1 MSADLSNTQAAPV
14 SAVIVSYFTGP
25 VLARSISSLREQPEI
40 GEIFLVDNG
49 NWEGAVEAAIA
60 AAETEEGS
68 GAPVTVISG
77 HGNVGFATAC
87 NLGARCA
94 TRDYLLFLN
103 PDAIMEPG
111 GVAQLLRNGRTLSRP
126 WMIGPKLVDPDGG
139 EQQGGRRATLTPWR
153 AFVEATGLYRLA
165 PQHPYFRRFNL
176 HNDPCP
182 GELCPTP
189 TISGACFLLS
199 REDYFSIDGMDERYF
214 LHVEDVDFCLRFGNA
229 GGAVYYNPKVVV
241 LHFKSS
247 SRVNAMRVER
257 HAAIFPNAFLRR
269 LSASFYVACL
279 ACLVDRIRI
288 ETRAARRH
296 ARDCACR
303 DRSFIARAPPPR
315 ARSRDPHPR
324 ALSKSITTLM
334 MS

>member
-111 GVAQLLRNGRTLSRP
+111 GVAQLLRDGRTLSRP
-126 WMIGPKLVDPDGG
+126 WMIGPKLIDPDGG

-229 GGAVYYNPKVVV
+229 GGAIYYNPKVVV

-257 HAAIFPNAFLRR
+257 RKTMSMLLYFRTHFSGAYPPPFMWLVWLALWTAFGLKLARRAVMRAIALVGIGPLSRARR
-269 LSASFYVACL
+269 RRARDL
-279 ACLVDRIRI
+279 ATRIR
-288 ETRAARRH
+288 AR
-296 ARDCACR
+296 
-303 DRSFIARAPPPR
+303 
-315 ARSRDPHPR
+315 
-324 ALSKSITTLM
+324 
-334 MS
+334 